1 MKKLR
6 NSVKIRIMAQLLLL
20 LVIYAV
26 SAIMSGVTNNQVEL
40 STKLLDDYTI
50 HLMAEQMVLE
60 KDMASVE
67 RDALRFLSFHTDA
80 ANTSTA
86 CEAKVTEISD
96 KAESLKSGVALFAKA
111 EMNNALVEAYAPY
124 YDKLQEYTAQASLV
138 VGAIQNKDGAK
149 VKAEYGKLMNMGQSM
164 DSVAADYQATLDKLV
179 AHETELVQ
187 SRVHRATVITI
198 VMGVIFLI
206 IMISTMVMCFMTLI
220 RPLEN
225 MQKKLKTMIDDLKA
239 GNGDLTAR
247 VDYLYEDEVGQIGI
261 GINSF
266 MEQLQIVIRAI
277 KSGSD
282 NIQTATLHMND
293 NIKTSENTAFSI
305 FEGLS
310 EVSAN
315 MEEITASLQNI
326 DASTSEILTSA
337 SQVKESS
344 GESAQQVKDLLD
356 QAVNA
361 KESSES
367 SKADTQSIMED
378 ISARMEESIEKSKS
392 VEQIRELTDNILTIS
407 SQTNLLALNAS
418 IEAARAGEAGRGFS
432 VVATEIQHLSE
443 DTKNIANKIQETN
456 TIVLGSVQELVDN
469 ANELLEYITSTI
481 LTDYDKFVE
490 NAVANETGI
499 SEIYNLL
506 MSFAENAQKMEKL
519 TESLSDGVT
528 EISSAS
534 ENSAISLVKSTE
546 DMNNLHE
553 SVRKIQVESSKNGK
567 TVEMLNAEVAN
578 FSQI

>member
-80 ANTSTA
+80 TNTSTA

-138 VGAIQNKDGAK
+138 VGAIQNNDGAK

-198 VMGVIFLI
+198 VMGVIFVL
-206 IMISTMVMCFMTLI
+206 IMISTMAMCFTTVI
-220 RPLEN
+220 RPLEK
-225 MQKKLKTMIDDLKA
+225 MQKKLQSMIADLKD
-239 GNGDLTAR
+239 GRGDLTAR
-247 VDYLYEDEVGQIGI
+247 VEYLYEDEVGQIGI

-266 MEQLQIVIRAI
+266 MEELQKVIRAI

-282 NIQTATLHMND
+282 DIQTATLHMND
-293 NIKTSENTAFSI
+293 TIKTSENTAFSI

-344 GESAQQVKDLLD
+344 GESAQQVKALLD

-432 VVATEIQHLSE
+432 VVATEIQHLAE

-534 ENSAISLVKSTE
+534 ENSAVSLVKSTE

-567 TVEMLNAEVAN
+567 TVEMLNSEVAN